1 MLFKGKLN
9 LRISESLFSVKVV
22 LLLSLVAFSMDGVGQ
37 HLTTALEDQHLL
49 PLHHQLAA
57 AAAVHLVTGHSAPQ
71 ARSVGMV
78 VAAGFTP
85 MMGC

>member
-9 LRISESLFSVKVV
+9 LRIRNLCSVLKWSSYSP
-22 LLLSLVAFSMDGVGQ
+22 LLLFSMDGVGQ

-49 PLHHQLAA
+49 PLLLLVVAL
-57 AAAVHLVTGHSAPQ
+57 HLVTGHSAPQ
-71 ARSVGMV
+71 ARSVGMA

-85 MMGC
+85 MMGG